1 MIERAI
7 GFGLALNLI
16 FTELFGLPSGGLV
29 VPGYLALFLN
39 QPWRIASTFAAA
51 LITWAIVR
59 FGLSRLVILYGRRRF
74 AVTVL
79 CGFLVSLALPAAV
92 DFIAKALPAGLS
104 APALA
109 AGEAAPIS
117 GMAAGTTAGTT
128 AVAANLPDLRVVGH
142 IIPGLIA
149 AEMLS
154 GGVLPVSALALA
166 GAAIVRVLLFLTA
179 GWG

>member
-51 LITWAIVR
+51 LITWAVVR

-104 APALA
+104 APTLA

-117 GMAAGTTAGTT
+117 GMAAGTT